1 MSERSMTKDLWRL
14 APWLGA
20 AVGVSVVLAL
30 GAVPSCRA
38 EAPSFTA
45 PVVSG
50 PDVGDRVSLEALR
63 GEVVVIDFWA
73 SWCGPCRRSIP
84 ILNELARTYE
94 GRVRVYGMNVEPM
107 EAAAVGAA
115 HQRLGATF
123 PSLHDP
129 SQSIQR
135 AYAVNALPTLF
146 VIDGEG
152 HIRHTERGI
161 PDLQGLSSVLD
172 ELLSA
177 NSQAR

>member
-1 MSERSMTKDLWRL
+1 MGKDLWRL

-20 AVGVSVVLAL
+20 AVGISVILAA

-38 EAPSFTA
+38 SAPDFTL
-45 PVVSG
+45 PLVSG
-50 PDVGDRVSLEALR
+50 PDVGDRVALSSLR
-63 GEVVVIDFWA
+63 GEVVVLDFWA

-84 ILNELARTYE
+84 VLNDLADTYD
-94 GRVRVYGMNVEPM
+94 GRVRVYGINVEPM
-107 EAAAVGAA
+107 DAEAVGNA
-115 HQRLGATF
+115 HRRLGATF

-129 SQSIQR
+129 GKAIQR

-152 HIRHTERGI
+152 HIRHTERGV
-161 PDLQGLSSVLD
+161 PALSDLSSVLD

-177 NSQAR
+177 REQAR